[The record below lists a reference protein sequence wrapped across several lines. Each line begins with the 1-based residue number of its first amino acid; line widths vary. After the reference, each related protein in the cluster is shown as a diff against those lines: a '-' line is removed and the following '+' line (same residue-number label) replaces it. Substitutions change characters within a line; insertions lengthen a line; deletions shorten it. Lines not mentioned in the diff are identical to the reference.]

1 MFQWIYFKGINPI
14 LNLPWWLTRW
24 SICLQCGRHRF
35 NPWVGKMP
43 WRRKWQ
49 TTPVFLPGKFHGQR
63 SLIGYSP
70 WGHKESDT
78 TEWLHFLFSAESPGK
93 EIKGVRIRKE
103 EAKLFLLQ
111 MTWIFKSHSERIYK
125 QKTSRGKESAHNAR
139 DTGDAG
145 LIPGWRRSPGGGN
158 SNPFQYSCLK
168 KPDDL
173 QPKGLQKVRH
183 ELFSSCQTEQLS
195 KQ

>member
-1 MFQWIYFKGINPI
+1 
-14 LNLPWWLTRW
+14 
-24 SICLQCGRHRF
+24 
-35 NPWVGKMP
+35 MP

-125 QKTSRGKESAHNAR
+125 QKTSRGQESAHNAR

-145 LIPGWRRSPGGGN
+145 LIPGWRRSPGGGHGN
-158 SNPFQYSCLK
+158 TLQYSCLENFMYSGAWWATVPGVTK
-168 KPDDL
+168 SWTRLK
-173 QPKGLQKVRH
+173 
-183 ELFSSCQTEQLS
+183 QLS
-195 KQ
+195 THARMHDIQG